1 MRSARRT
8 GVCLPQSGGDAREAD
23 VRATAGGAVA
33 DGPDAGGSDAEAGTV
48 VTASTSAAVD
58 VAVAVHG

>member
-1 MRSARRT
+1 MR
-8 GVCLPQSGGDAREAD
+8 LPQSGGDAREAD

-33 DGPDAGGSDAEAGTV
+33 DGPAADGSDAEAGTV
-48 VTASTSAAVD
+48 VTACTSAAAD